1 MNNNYCTWFLFNFL
15 LLSTLL
21 MGCVTIGANNKNAE
35 MQEVKVESQGNE
47 YVDQIEDVRISQ
59 FILGV
64 GDTIDINVYRQ
75 DELNTSVKI
84 GTSGRIMFPLIGD
97 VEVAGKSV
105 FKLRNELREELSKY
119 FVNPQVIINVSAIHS
134 QKVIVL
140 GAVKKPG
147 VFPLSSNISAVE
159 VIAQAGGAT
168 PDAKLDNVILA
179 RGVKDEQ
186 KVVSLDLKKA
196 FNGDFSQDR
205 TLLGG
210 DIVYVP
216 NTTISNAGRFFSH
229 ITKILNPFAV
239 TLPRGILYWEEV
251 LGSRGGGRGGG
262 GGGGGGGGS
271 R

>member
-21 MGCVTIGANNKNAE
+21 MGCVTIGANNKNAD

-47 YVDQIEDVRISQ
+47 YVDQIEDVRISE

-64 GDTIDINVYRQ
+64 GDSIDINVYRQ
-75 DELNTSVKI
+75 DELNTSVRI

-105 FKLRNELREELSKY
+105 FKLRDELREELSEY
-119 FVNPQVIINVSAIHS
+119 FVNPQVIINVNSIHS

-140 GAVKKPG
+140 GAVNKPG

-159 VIAQAGGAT
+159 VIAQAGGVT
-168 PDAKLDNVILA
+168 YDAKIGNVILA
-179 RGVKDEQ
+179 RRVQGEQ
-186 KVVSLDLKKA
+186 EVISLDLKKA

-216 NTTISNAGRFFSH
+216 NTTISNAGRF
-229 ITKILNPFAV
+229 ITQLTSIINPFAGTV
-239 TLPRGILYWEEV
+239 AKDILLWEDV
-251 LGSRGGGRGGG
+251 IGSRKGGSGTGGGGRR
-262 GGGGGGGGS
+262 S
-271 R
+271 Q